1 MNANVVESV
10 VTKESPLKRVS
21 GHAQEPKTMIER

>member
-10 VTKESPLKRVS
+10 VTKESPLKHVS
-21 GHAQEPKTMIER
+21 GHAQEPNDD